1 MRNSEKL
8 IIEIEIKRGERQI
21 LAAAKADPVLSYRTC
36 PFTSPFMDS
45 EELTVI
51 IVDMKTQRRYTHE
64 GEREGSKRSL
74 LQMKKP
80 KRVGAVPP
88 FPIWINVTSKE
99 DDTKEEDAF
108 SD

>member
-45 EELTVI
+45 EELTVMI
-51 IVDMKTQRRYTHE
+51 GDMKTQRRYTQE

-74 LQMKKP
+74 LQMKMP
-80 KRVGAVPP
+80 NRVGAVPP
-88 FPIWINVTSKE
+88 ISIWINVTSKE